1 MEENRNIR
9 IKTEQQNNELYQD
22 AGIIIYAESKA
33 SEIVNAVSAKLS
45 IYSEDIFHAVSGII
59 RYYPIIHGTI

>member
-9 IKTEQQNNELYQD
+9 IKTEQQDNELYQD
-22 AGIIIYAESKA
+22 AGNIIYAESKA

-45 IYSEDIFHAVSGII
+45 IYSEDIYQIAQI
-59 RYYPIIHGTI
+59 